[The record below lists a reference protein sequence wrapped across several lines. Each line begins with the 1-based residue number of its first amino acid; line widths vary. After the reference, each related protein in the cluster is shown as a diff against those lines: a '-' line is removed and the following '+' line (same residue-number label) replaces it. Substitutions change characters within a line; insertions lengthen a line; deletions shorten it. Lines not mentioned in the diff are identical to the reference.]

1 MTQNYIIRD
10 VLFSK
15 RVAFLGLQRRIFV
28 KQTFTEE

>member
-15 RVAFLGLQRRIFV
+15 RVAFLGLQCHIFV
-28 KQTFTEE
+28 KQTST